1 MSAVGELCPSVV
13 IREDNNSMLNH
24 TVELCCFI
32 PRQIILGIVSKLY
45 VKNYLDLSTKNL
57 SFYLEIRLSFLWQQ
71 IYLHSSVIYFIKV
84 FFSVD

>member
-57 SFYLEIRLSFLWQQ
+57 SFYLEIRSELFMTTNLPAL
-71 IYLHSSVIYFIKV
+71 IRNLPH
-84 FFSVD
+84 